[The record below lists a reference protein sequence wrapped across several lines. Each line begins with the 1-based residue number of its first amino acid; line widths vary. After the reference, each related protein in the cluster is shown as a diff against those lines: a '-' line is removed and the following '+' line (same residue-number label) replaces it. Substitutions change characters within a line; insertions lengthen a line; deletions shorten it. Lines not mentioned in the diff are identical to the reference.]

1 MSPLCIA
8 YSATV
13 ACNAK
18 ICAVCEIAVVRPG
31 THGQATA
38 IGDSMLQATQT
49 TLVEEDEG
57 TAQPFRGSLQPLGL
71 TPQARTVPSLP
82 QL

>member
-1 MSPLCIA
+1 
-8 YSATV
+8 
-13 ACNAK
+13 
-18 ICAVCEIAVVRPG
+18 
-31 THGQATA
+31 
-38 IGDSMLQATQT
+38 MLQATQT